1 MAEEQ
6 PRGRGVATFEG
17 MPALTG
23 RPDVGVTAS
32 DEAAIVERARRG
44 DHAAF
49 ALLVDRYGQMVLSLA
64 FASTQSRTEAEDLA
78 QETFLA
84 AWRSL
89 PRFRG
94 DAAFSTWLYGL
105 ARSRCADHAR
115 RAAVRPR
122 LARRAPDTAE
132 PAAADP
138 SGRGLA
144 HAILQ
149 AAAALPEAHRQAVLL
164 RDLQGLAYED
174 IAELQG
180 VPVGTVRSRI
190 ASARSRIADHVG
202 EP

>member
-1 MAEEQ
+1 MADER
-6 PRGRGVATFEG
+6 PRDSGVPTVER
-17 MPALTG
+17 MPTLTG
-23 RPDVGVTAS
+23 RPDVRVTAD

-49 ALLVDRYGQMVLSLA
+49 AVLVDRYGQMVLSLA

-78 QETFLA
+78 QEAFLV

-94 DAAFSTWLYGL
+94 EAAFSTWLYGL

-115 RAAVRPR
+115 RAAVRPK

-138 SGRGLA
+138 SGRGTA

-164 RDLQGLAYED
+164 RDIQGLAYEE

-180 VPVGTVRSRI
+180 VPIGTVRSRI
-190 ASARSRIADHVG
+190 ASARSRIAAQVG